1 MRPIS
6 GFSSCAARSRMS
18 HALAALLVA
27 SPGSRPPG
35 SPNLSPRVLDRVSKV
50 APMKLTREASAI
62 VGRSSIGMLALR
74 SRRLPLVNPAVFS
87 FASGSLWM
95 TTSRF
100 AAKTII
106 AKRDP
111 RAAFLVD
118 VGSQAV
124 LLRGALE
131 VFDPLDASSQLRAM
145 LEGPG
150 YFLGMAGYA
159 LRNAP
164 FIAGYALDLARL
176 PREWMPYNRVVLRLK
191 LSDADLVEGS
201 PFPPAQA
208 ARVPAV
214 PAEVSRRLAGV
225 SRGYAC
231 WIEGGMPVVRPAFW
245 EVDHGRVT
253 VAPTSGRPR
262 AGSPGALVVESHHRF
277 RPSLMVGAC
286 VRGSFAASNDG
297 EAIAERYGIK
307 LGEVPPV
314 IELKAER
321 VTSWR
326 GFAIT
331 TAVPRSARQ
340 LRVAEG

>member
-1 MRPIS
+1 
-6 GFSSCAARSRMS
+6 
-18 HALAALLVA
+18 V
-27 SPGSRPPG
+27 
-35 SPNLSPRVLDRVSKV
+35 
-50 APMKLTREASAI
+50 KLTKSASAI
-62 VGRSSIGMLALR
+62 LGRAAIGMLALR
-74 SRRLPLVNPAVFS
+74 SGRLPLVNPAVFS
-87 FASGSLWM
+87 FAGGSLWM
-95 TTSRF
+95 TTSRY

-106 AKRDP
+106 ARRDP

-118 VGSQAV
+118 GGDSAV

-131 VFDPLDASSQLRAM
+131 VFDPLNVSNDVRAV
-145 LEGPG
+145 LEGPSF
-150 YFLGMAGYA
+150 FLGMAGYA

-176 PREWMPYNRVVLRLK
+176 PREWMPYNRVIMRMK
-191 LSDADLVEGS
+191 LSAADIVEGA
-201 PFPPAQA
+201 PFPSAQA

-231 WIEGGMPVVRPAFW
+231 WIEGGLPLIRPALW
-245 EVDHGRVT
+245 EVDRGRVSI
-253 VAPTSGRPR
+253 APTSGRPR
-262 AGSPGALVVESHHRF
+262 LGSPGALVVESHHRF

-286 VRGSFAASNDG
+286 VRGTFAAST
-297 EAIAERYGIK
+297 EESAIPERYGIAPD
-307 LGEVPPV
+307 EVPPV
-314 IELKAER
+314 VELKVER

-331 TAVPRSARQ
+331 TAVPRGVRQ

>member
-1 MRPIS
+1 
-6 GFSSCAARSRMS
+6 
-18 HALAALLVA
+18 
-27 SPGSRPPG
+27 
-35 SPNLSPRVLDRVSKV
+35 
-50 APMKLTREASAI
+50 MKLTKSASEI
-62 VGRSSIGMLALR
+62 LGRASIGMLALR
-74 SRRLPLVNPAVFS
+74 SGRLPLVNPAVFS
-87 FASGSLWM
+87 FAGGSLWM
-95 TTSRF
+95 TTSRY

-106 AKRDP
+106 ARRDP

-118 VGSQAV
+118 GGDRAV

-131 VFDPLDASSQLRAM
+131 VFDPINLSNDVRAV
-145 LEGPG
+145 LEGPS
-150 YFLGMAGYA
+150 FFMGMAGYA

-164 FIAGYALDLARL
+164 FVAGYALDLARL
-176 PREWMPYNRVVLRLK
+176 PREWMPYNRVILRMK
-191 LSDADLVEGS
+191 LSDADIVEGA

-231 WIEGGMPVVRPAFW
+231 WIEGGLPLIRPAFW
-245 EVDHGRVT
+245 EVARGRVSI
-253 VAPTSGRPR
+253 APTSGRPR

-277 RPSLMVGAC
+277 RPSMMVGAC
-286 VRGSFAASNDG
+286 VRGTFAASTDG
-297 EAIAERYGIK
+297 DAIAERYGIEA
-307 LGEVPPV
+307 GEVPPV
-314 IELKAER
+314 VDLKVER